1 MAIIVVFGLRTY
13 LKYINKRLDQQEDV
27 IGYAIN
33 DKALEH
39 GAALE
44 KKIVE
49 EAIWQSRGFR
59 YLY

>member
-13 LKYINKRLDQQEDV
+13 LKYINKRLDQQEDD

-39 GAALE
+39 CAALE

-49 EAIWQSRGFR
+49 EAILKSRGFR
-59 YLY
+59 YLF